1 MGKVVGIAAP
11 VVVAVGVVIVAFLIV
26 THEYSASHASQPAQQ
41 PQPPATVTYD
51 GKTYD
56 CAQVRQAWNSGNMDE
71 WDSYPAAVGTRC
83 LVP

>member
-1 MGKVVGIAAP
+1 MGKVIGIAAP
-11 VVVAVGVVIVAFLIV
+11 VVVAVGVVIVALLIV
-26 THEYSASHASQPAQQ
+26 THEHSVSQGAQQ

-71 WDSYPAAVGTRC
+71 WDSYPATVGTRC